1 MWNKIKNAF
10 RTNKAAVVTGVTLLV
25 SLGVIV
31 GVTAVANRARR
42 APGDIDGEGSG
53 TGITTTVPTLTTPA
67 ETEATSPATTTRPTT
82 SAPANTTAAT
92 TSSAALA
99 DDEPPS
105 FILPVSGAMT
115 KGHDLTLQVFSN
127 TMQDYRVHNGID
139 IASTLGSPV
148 YAAAAGTVSGIW
160 EDVSYGTCISIAH
173 SGDCITYYKNLNPI
187 LAEGI
192 TVGVEVKQG
201 QLIAAIGESAMV
213 EIADEPHLHFEVN
226 LGGEHVDPTEY
237 FDSASVAIL
246 DQDTAYEG

>member
-10 RTNKAAVVTGVTLLV
+10 RMNKAAVITGATLLV

-31 GVTAVANRARR
+31 GVTAAANRARR
-42 APGDIDGEGSG
+42 APGENEGEGTG
-53 TGITTTVPTLTTPA
+53 TNITTTVPTLTSSPEITTTP
-67 ETEATSPATTTRPTT
+67 PVITTRPMTNPPTT
-82 SAPANTTAAT
+82 TTAN
-92 TSSAALA
+92 TSSAAQV

-105 FILPVSGAMT
+105 LILPVSGALT

-139 IASTLGSPV
+139 IAATLGSPV
-148 YAAAAGTVSGIW
+148 YAAAAGTVSAIW
-160 EDVSYGTCISIAH
+160 EDVSYGTCISVAH

-192 TVGVEVKQG
+192 TVGAEVKQG
-201 QLIAAIGESAMV
+201 QLIAAVGDSAMV
-213 EIADEPHLHFEVN
+213 EIADEPHLHFEMTV
-226 LGGEHVDPTEY
+226 GKEHVDPTEY